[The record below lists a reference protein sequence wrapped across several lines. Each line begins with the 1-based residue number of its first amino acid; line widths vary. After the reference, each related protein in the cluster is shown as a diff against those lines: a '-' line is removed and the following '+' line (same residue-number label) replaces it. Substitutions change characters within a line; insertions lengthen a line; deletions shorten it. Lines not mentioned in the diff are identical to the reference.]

1 MYPQNKNETFDR
13 KRAVK
18 STLAY
23 QENIFFKTIL
33 QTKCQYIRD
42 HIIEVTI
49 IMIRNYDKLTKP
61 KLLFKADSYKQQT

>member
-23 QENIFFKTIL
+23 EEKIFFKKKSFK
-33 QTKCQYIRD
+33 QKCQYIRN

-49 IMIRNYDKLTKP
+49 TTIRN
-61 KLLFKADSYKQQT
+61 

>member
-23 QENIFFKTIL
+23 EEKIFFVK
-33 QTKCQYIRD
+33 
-42 HIIEVTI
+42 
-49 IMIRNYDKLTKP
+49 KLEI
-61 KLLFKADSYKQQT
+61 

>member
-23 QENIFFKTIL
+23 EEKIFFFKKIL
-33 QTKCQYIRD
+33 QTKMSVY
-42 HIIEVTI
+42 
-49 IMIRNYDKLTKP
+49 
-61 KLLFKADSYKQQT
+61 